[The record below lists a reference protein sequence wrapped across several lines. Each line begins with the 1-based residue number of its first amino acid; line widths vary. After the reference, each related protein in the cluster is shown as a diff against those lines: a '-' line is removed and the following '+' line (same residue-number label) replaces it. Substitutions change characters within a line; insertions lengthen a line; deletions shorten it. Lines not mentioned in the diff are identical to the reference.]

1 MSEAPDWVNL
11 NPDPDDSQSSNFYY
25 NQEEQQFSFAPI
37 YKKEELSTIIN
48 SIKSKCNYINF
59 DYLKQFDEFK
69 DVLGSEREQLKDL
82 TQYADEDL
90 FLNYL
95 GKELHK
101 NEPKQKKTF
110 EIYAKTEKK
119 FNVKRK
125 NPSNFS
131 EKIQKPNF
139 KEEIAEIAEKAEKT
153 EKEEE
158 NEEKSFEIPE
168 DDELTFKDLKNF
180 NLQQANAYR
189 LNSEE
194 LIKSINFKEKSYDYF
209 SLLQDFFTIVHH
221 ETITIESTQKETGE
235 FTSRILLCDQLLVEF
250 EGPCEQKS
258 KENLSQLLL
267 AYFCPVLLKNYQ
279 ENLLKESK
287 RKKIKT
293 NNGVLLND
301 FNKALRLSP
310 VKSQKSDRDF
320 VSNESNEEKKE
331 NKSENFNE
339 KNEDN
344 EENEENARNYKELMP
359 KKLTEEELRVFLDE
373 VLKKRLFTFN
383 NFLSEMKTEIL
394 KISTNKDKRIIEK
407 NTMKLC
413 LNTMENLFKYYKL
426 VTKQSQIDD
435 ILIFS
440 HNHDGEFKV
449 SIMKLLE
456 NGEKKLIAYG
466 CNAFKSF
473 ALYFALNNFF
483 EVHLGGSFTPINK
496 VYNEIKKKD
505 KSFVEWKEETKNEA
519 KLEMVSQ
526 DLLNEIENYTQVL
539 SLNKNK

>member
-101 NEPKQKKTF
+101 TEPKPKKNM
-110 EIYAKTEKK
+110 EIYPKTDKK

-139 KEEIAEIAEKAEKT
+139 KEELEELDK
-153 EKEEE
+153 KEEE
-158 NEEKSFEIPE
+158 TEEKSIEIAE

-180 NLQQANAYR
+180 NLQKANNYR
-189 LNSEE
+189 LTSEE
-194 LIKSINFKEKSYDYF
+194 LIKPIDFKEKAYDYF
-209 SLLQDFFTIVHH
+209 SLLQEFFKIVHN
-221 ETITIESTQKETGE
+221 ETITIESKQKETGE
-235 FTSRILLCDQLLVEF
+235 FTSRIFLCDELLVEF
-250 EGPCEQKS
+250 EGPTDQKS

-287 RKKIKT
+287 RKKLKT
-293 NNGVLLND
+293 NNGVFLMD
-301 FNKALRLSP
+301 FNKSLRLSP

-320 VSNESNEEKKE
+320 VSNESNEERKE

-339 KNEDN
+339 EN

-394 KISTNKDKRIIEK
+394 KISANKDKRIVER

-413 LNTMENLFKYYKL
+413 LNTLENLFKYYKL

-440 HNHDGEFKV
+440 HNHEGEFKV

-505 KSFVEWKEETKNEA
+505 KGFIEWSEETKNEGG
-519 KLEMVSQ
+519 LEMVSQ
-526 DLLNEIENYTQVL
+526 DLLNEIDNYTQVL